1 MILFVQNIFRLLWRI
16 WFYILFTG
24 LIFLFSPVLLIVTAR
39 EKWYPVFFKLARFWA
54 NVVLIGM
61 GFRVKKQ
68 VSQEIKKDEN
78 YMFIANHTSIIDV
91 MLMLSVAKRPFVFV
105 GKQELAKIPVFG
117 FFYKRTC
124 ILVDRNNTKSKQ
136 KVFQAAQ
143 EKIDSGLSI
152 CIFPEGLVPDDESIV
167 LNEFKKGAF
176 RLAIEHNLPIVPMS
190 FYDCKKRFSYTFF
203 SGCPGI
209 LRVKVHPFI
218 ETSALDLKATSLLQ
232 NQCHDLIYHD
242 LIYDLMNIKS

>member
-1 MILFVQNIFRLLWRI
+1 MILFVQNIFRLVWRI

-203 SGCPGI
+203 SGKPGV
-209 LRVKVHPFI
+209 LRVKMHPFI

-232 NQCHDLIYHD
+232 NQCHNLIYED
-242 LIYDLMNIKS
+242 LIYDQNNRMS